1 MFIKMTE
8 DDLILSAEQARSA
21 RALLQWSQADLAKAA
36 DVAVSTIA
44 DFEKGQRVPISNNLS
59 AMRGALERG
68 GVRFTPDGASLLQ
81 RLSLFLMSE
90 TNAAELQV
98 HYTAEA
104 AEAVGDVLSV
114 FGNVEG
120 GVASIDAV
128 QSATVVLKQNLEKL
142 VARHSAAVPQL
153 HKLKKFVHV
162 LRDDEYFL
170 LLPEKAA
177 STAEQ
182 LERERLVHR
191 LNHPDEQ
198 DDSDGVSDLFAALL
212 ARYDI
217 SSPRTDR
224 PTIIGKMDRARLKCR
239 FCNRAAAEGATFRS
253 AAHAIPTALGNDH
266 LKVANECDDCNSY
279 FGKEIE
285 PSLVAMLDIQRAFLG
300 IQGRG
305 KNDGRPTLTFTE
317 GKVFHDGKTL
327 NIESKDVS
335 RDESTKAISVQVG
348 KGAPMIPVAAYK
360 ALVKIVLSVID
371 AKELSHLK
379 RTIEWLRKGK
389 HHDQVFP
396 NVAAT
401 VVDFPPNP
409 SAQITVYRR
418 KDEASRLPHLVG
430 EFRLGCYM
438 YVFAVP
444 LSDRD
449 SWDLVG
455 FFDDAEFRGTFK
467 HFASVAHWSQN
478 NLNGQHKVILSPR
491 INLVPRKA

>member
-1 MFIKMTE
+1 MT
-8 DDLILSAEQARSA
+8 DDQAVLTAEQARSA

-44 DFEKGQRVPISNNLS
+44 DFEKGQRVPISNNLN
-59 AMRGALERG
+59 AMRGALETA
-68 GVRFTPDGASLLQ
+68 GVRFTPGGASLLQ
-81 RLSLFLMSE
+81 QLSLILMSE
-90 TNAAELQV
+90 NNGAELQL
-98 HYTAEA
+98 HYTVEA
-104 AEAVGDVLSV
+104 AHAVSELLSV
-114 FGNVEG
+114 FGEVEG
-120 GVASIDAV
+120 GQASIDAV
-128 QSATVVLKQNLEKL
+128 QSATVALKQSLANL
-142 VARHSAAVPQL
+142 VAKYSSVAPQL
-153 HKLKKFVHV
+153 HKLKKFVHG

-182 LERERLVHR
+182 VARERLVYR

-198 DDSDGVSDLFAALL
+198 DDADGVDDLFGALL
-212 ARYDI
+212 ARYDML
-217 SSPRTDR
+217 SPRTDR
-224 PTIIGKMDRARLKCR
+224 PTVIGKTDRARLKCR
-239 FCNRAAAEGATFRS
+239 FCNRTAADGATFKS

-266 LKVANECDDCNSY
+266 LKVANECDDCNNY
-279 FGKEIE
+279 FGRETE

-305 KNDGRPTLTFTE
+305 KNDGRPQLTFAE
-317 GKVFHDGKTL
+317 GKVFHDGKKL

-335 RDESTKAISVQVG
+335 TDESTKTISVQLG

-379 RTIEWLRKGK
+379 RTIEWLREGK
-389 HHDQVFP
+389 HRDQVLP
-396 NVAAT
+396 SVAAT
-401 VVDFPPNP
+401 LVDFPANP
-409 SAQITVYRR
+409 SAQIIVYRR
-418 KDEASRLPHLVG
+418 KDENSSLPHLVG
-430 EFRLGCYM
+430 EFRLGCYL

-455 FFDDAEFRGTFK
+455 FFEDDEFRDTFK
-467 HFASVAHWSQN
+467 HFASVRRWTQN
-478 NLNGQHKVILSPR
+478 NLNGQERVSLSPR
-491 INLVPRKA
+491 INLAPHKP